1 MRIIIIINK
10 EASTTK
16 NSTLFLKPH
25 IFLVI
30 QYFFSIKYG
39 FTEYSILLLLVTQL
53 SIQQN
58 FLLFFPPMFIQSLH
72 FLFVNYESEYLWKLS
87 ACSQFYTTYFSF
99 DIIPSKHIEGHYPR
113 LFSFSYVSDFPSG
126 VVIKNPPA
134 SAGNTRDAGLIS
146 ESGRSPWS
154 RKWQL
159 TPVFLLGKFQ
169 RQRSLAGN
177 SPQGHKELDTTE
189 QPITHTC
196 NWQLALT

>member
-1 MRIIIIINK
+1 MYLISKATYI
-10 EASTTK
+10 SC
-16 NSTLFLKPH
+16 
-25 IFLVI
+25 
-30 QYFFSIKYG
+30 
-39 FTEYSILLLLVTQL
+39 YSIL
-53 SIQQN
+53 
-58 FLLFFPPMFIQSLH
+58 FLYEVWIYRVLHIIITCYAAFNIAELPTFFSPMFIQSLH

-87 ACSQFYTTYFSF
+87 ACSQFHTTYFSF
-99 DIIPSKHIEGHYPR
+99 DIISSKHIEGHYPR

-134 SAGNTRDAGLIS
+134 NAGNTRDAGLIS

-177 SPQGHKELDTTE
+177 SP
-189 QPITHTC
+189 
-196 NWQLALT
+196 